1 MKYMKIRKQKQ
12 KEYLKLQVKRK
23 RMICKATDMLIDGL
37 IKNRGLS
44 GYIDYLT
51 TEFKRLEKKT
61 NQLRK

>member
-44 GYIDYLT
+44 GCVDYLIAD
-51 TEFKRLEKKT
+51 FKKLKEKLL
-61 NQLRK
+61 QS

>member
-1 MKYMKIRKQKQ
+1 MKYIKIRKQKQ

-44 GYIDYLT
+44 GCIDYLT
-51 TEFKRLEKKT
+51 TEFKRLEKRLT
-61 NQLRK
+61 S